1 MAASGDTISAPLAP
15 VGGLGRQRH
24 AAGVAI
30 LLGGLPALTAIL
42 VGIREHLSHATP
54 VLLVLTLVVAVALVG
69 GLRVAVPSA
78 VLGVLVLN
86 WFFTAPYGTFHVDQP
101 DQFLVL
107 GVYLVVAI
115 AVSTVVDLAARR
127 SAEAARAR
135 IEAAALASMAG
146 AAIAEHQT
154 LPDLLERV
162 RQVFGMREVV
172 LLEAGADGWSP
183 AAAAMVEEAPV
194 EGEAELRVPAGPK
207 LSLVAR
213 GPALFAEDQRVLR
226 RFAEAAATALE
237 GRRLAEQAEQA
248 ARLEAADRMRTALLA
263 AVGHD
268 LRTPLAGV
276 KAAVSGLR
284 QDDVEYSDDQRDELL
299 RTIEEGADRL
309 QGLVEN
315 LLDASRLQV
324 GAVSVLLQ
332 PVGLDEV
339 VGRAL
344 LALGEP
350 ERQRLR
356 VDLPEGLP
364 DACADP
370 GLSERVIANVLD
382 NALRHAP
389 AGTTVTVRGY
399 SQDSS
404 VVCEVIDHGPGVLPQ
419 DWERLFA
426 PFQRLGDRS
435 VGGTGLGLSVAK
447 GFAQA
452 MNARL
457 DPVATPAGGLTMRL
471 TLPLANDVGCRADP

>member
-1 MAASGDTISAPLAP
+1 MAAAGDTITAPLAP
-15 VGGLGRQRH
+15 VGGLGRRRH

-30 LLGGLPALTAIL
+30 LFGGLPALTAIL
-42 VGIREHLSHATP
+42 VVIRHHLSYATP
-54 VLLVLTLVVAVALVG
+54 VLLVLTLVVTVALVG

-86 WFFTAPYGTFHVDQP
+86 WFFTPPYHTLIIDRP

-127 SAEAARAR
+127 SVEAARAR

-146 AAIAEHQT
+146 ATLAEHQT

-183 AAAAMVEEAPV
+183 AAVATLGDVPV
-194 EGEAELRVPAGPK
+194 EGEAELRVPVGPK

-237 GRRLAEQAEQA
+237 GRRLAEQAETA
-248 ARLEAADRMRTALLA
+248 ARLEAADHMRTALLA

-284 QDDVEYSDDQRDELL
+284 QNDVEYSDDQRSELL
-299 RTIEEGADRL
+299 RTIEESADRL
-309 QGLVEN
+309 QALVEN
-315 LLDASRLQV
+315 LLDASRLQA

-350 ERQRLR
+350 ERQRVHL
-356 VDLPEGLP
+356 DLPEGLP

-370 GLSERVIANVLD
+370 GLSERILANVLD

-389 AGTTVTVRGY
+389 VDTTITVRGY
-399 SQDSS
+399 THGTS
-404 VVCEVIDHGPGVLPQ
+404 VVCEVIDHGPGVPQQ

-435 VGGTGLGLSVAK
+435 AGGTGLGLSVAR
-447 GFAQA
+447 GFALA

-471 TLPLANDVGCRADP
+471 ALPMANDVSLGSAP